1 MVLIYASNTE
11 ALPEIDVEAKLK
23 SAFSKG
29 WGIIVWNDPINLMSY
44 VVYVFQSVL
53 KMNTQDATRHMIE
66 VHQKGKSLVGI
77 ETKERAEFIVHH
89 LQSFGLKAT
98 MEPQ

>member
-1 MVLIYASNTE
+1 MLHLLANNTE
-11 ALPEIDVEAKLK
+11 ALPDIDVEAKMRT
-23 SAFSKG
+23 AFDKG
-29 WGIIVWNDPINLMSY
+29 WGILVWNDPINLMSF
-44 VVYVFQSVL
+44 VVYVFQAVL
-53 KMNTQDATRHMIE
+53 KMNAQDATRHMME

-77 ETKERAEFIVHH
+77 ETKERAEFIVHR